1 VTATAATPAHGPP
14 GASRDARTRI
24 LDAALALMGDQ
35 GSAGASMRQ
44 LAAACGLNVA
54 TIYHYFPSKSDL
66 LRSVV
71 EERRY
76 DERLGADEPPLDPAA
91 PSRERLVEL
100 IEWLWRSTLQ
110 EEAVWRLLVGEAIRG
125 EAVAMSSAAAVV
137 DALNVTLERWLGERF
152 PELGVDVSVV
162 ARVVQGQIFAL
173 VVEHLAVGPVVPAA
187 ARRRAEGLAAMVFPA
202 APPRLR

>member
-1 VTATAATPAHGPP
+1 MSRSEPVTTVAP
-14 GASRDARTRI
+14 GADARTRI

-54 TIYHYFPSKSDL
+54 TIYHYFPSKADL

-76 DERLGADEPPLDPAA
+76 HERLGADEPPLDPEA
-91 PSRERLVEL
+91 PPRQRLVEL
-100 IEWLWRSTLQ
+100 LDWLWRSTLD

-125 EAVAMSSAAAVV
+125 EAVAMTSAGAVV
-137 DALNVTLERWLGERF
+137 EALVATLERWLGERF
-152 PELGVDVSVV
+152 PELASDPAPV
-162 ARVVQGQIFAL
+162 ARVVQGQVFAL
-173 VVEHLAVGPVVPAA
+173 VVEHLAVGPVSPET
-187 ARRRAEGLAAMVFPA
+187 ARRRAEELAAVVFP
-202 APPRLR
+202 